1 MGRLKSIGNNT
12 IFLELCLQEAIAD
25 VILYLKEG
33 AGYDKWS
40 NKCKSYRRE
49 ASKPIMSQYESGQR
63 LPSVPKLIQL
73 AQYYNVSLDYLC
85 GRTEER

>member
-1 MGRLKSIGNNT
+1 MTNGQINVKVIGERLQNIRKEKGLTQRFVAEDMGL
-12 IFLELCLQEAIAD
+12 
-25 VILYLKEG
+25 
-33 AGYDKWS
+33 
-40 NKCKSYRRE
+40 
-49 ASKPIMSQYESGQR
+49 SKPIMSQYESGQR

>member
-49 ASKPIMSQYESGQR
+49 ATKHQKREGVDSEIR
-63 LPSVPKLIQL
+63 
-73 AQYYNVSLDYLC
+73 C
-85 GRTEER
+85 

>member
-49 ASKPIMSQYESGQR
+49 ATKY
-63 LPSVPKLIQL
+63 
-73 AQYYNVSLDYLC
+73 
-85 GRTEER
+85 